1 MSGFKDKKAV
11 DDLYESGKHG
21 QDEPDNQHTP
31 GPEEVHC
38 IYCLYCT
45 LSHIT
50 HVC

>member
-21 QDEPDNQHTP
+21 QDETDNQHAP

-38 IYCLYCT
+38 IY
-45 LSHIT
+45 
-50 HVC
+50 